1 MVIWDWSFVVEIL
14 PKLLSGLV
22 VTIQATLLGFTL
34 AMIFGLVMALGRR
47 FENVII
53 SGLTAALIEFIRL
66 TPLLVQLFFVAFVM
80 PRYLRQFG
88 FGRAWLQPFAM
99 GVFVIGLHYGTY
111 TSEVYR
117 AGIDAIGRGQWEAAK
132 ALNFSTR
139 DTWFRIILPQAIPPM
154 LPAFGNYLNA
164 MFKETAQL
172 SAITVVELLQSAQVI
187 GKQSFRFL
195 EPITMVGLLYF
206 MVSYPTSLIVRRLE
220 ARFGNTN

>member
-1 MVIWDWSFVVEIL
+1 MLIWDWSFVIEIL
-14 PKLLSGLV
+14 PELLKGLV
-22 VTIQATLLGFTL
+22 VTIQATFLGFTL

-47 FENVII
+47 SENVII
-53 SGLTAALIEFIRL
+53 SGLTAALVEFIRL

-88 FGRAWLQPFAM
+88 VGREWLQPFAM

-139 DTWFRIILPQAIPPM
+139 DTWIRVILPQAIPPM
-154 LPAFGNYLNA
+154 LPAFGNYLNG

-206 MVSYPTSLIVRRLE
+206 LVSYPTSLIVRRLE

>member
-1 MVIWDWSFVVEIL
+1 MLIWDWSFVIEIL
-14 PKLLSGLV
+14 PELLKGLV
-22 VTIQATLLGFTL
+22 VTIQATFLGFTL

-47 FENVII
+47 SENVII
-53 SGLTAALIEFIRL
+53 SGLTAALVEFIRL

-88 FGRAWLQPFAM
+88 VGREWLQPFAM

-132 ALNFSTR
+132 ALNFSAR
-139 DTWFRIILPQAIPPM
+139 DTWVRVILPQAIPPM
-154 LPAFGNYLNA
+154 LPAFGNYLNG

-206 MVSYPTSLIVRRLE
+206 LVSYPTSLIVRRLE